1 MSVTINLPPAMEKKA
16 RGYSMLD
23 GAVLE
28 QMFLGYL
35 ERELEHRQEV
45 DAVMQEFDALV
56 KETSRRRD
64 APYVFNRADAY
75 GEPLA

>member
-16 RGYSMLD
+16 QGYSMLE
-23 GAVLE
+23 GTTLE
-28 QMFLGYL
+28 RMFLAYL

-45 DAVMQEFDALV
+45 DAVMDEFDSLV
-56 KETSRRRD
+56 KETSKRRE

-75 GEPLA
+75 GEQLA

>member
-1 MSVTINLPPAMEKKA
+1 MSVTINLPPAIEKKA
-16 RGYSMLD
+16 QGYSI
-23 GAVLE
+23 LE
-28 QMFLGYL
+28 GTTLERMFLAYL

-45 DAVMQEFDALV
+45 DAVMGEFDALV
-56 KETSRRRD
+56 KETSKRRD

>member
-16 RGYSMLD
+16 QGYLMLE
-23 GAVLE
+23 GTTLE
-28 QMFLGYL
+28 RMFLAYL
-35 ERELEHRQEV
+35 ERELERRQEV
-45 DAVMQEFDALV
+45 DAVMDEFDALV
-56 KETSRRRD
+56 KETSKRRD

>member
-1 MSVTINLPPAMEKKA
+1 MVVTINLPPAIEKKA
-16 RGYSMLD
+16 QGYSI
-23 GAVLE
+23 LE
-28 QMFLGYL
+28 GTTLERMFLAYL

-45 DAVMQEFDALV
+45 DAVMGEFDALV
-56 KETSRRRD
+56 KETSKRRD